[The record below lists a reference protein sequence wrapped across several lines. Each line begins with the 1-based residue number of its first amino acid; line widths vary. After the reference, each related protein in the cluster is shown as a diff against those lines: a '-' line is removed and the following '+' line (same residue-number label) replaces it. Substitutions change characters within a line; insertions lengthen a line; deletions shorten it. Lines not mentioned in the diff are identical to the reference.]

1 MHGSGRLT
9 WPEDPSPAD
18 PLAPLVGGS
27 PALAR
32 LRASVSRAAAVD
44 TTVLLTGETG
54 TGKGLV
60 ARLLHVASPR
70 AAEPWVHV
78 DCAALAPT
86 VIESELFGHER
97 GAFTGAAGARTGRLE
112 SAGRGTL
119 FLDEVGELEPRLQAK
134 LLRALQDRTFERVGG
149 SRTLP
154 VTARVVAATNR
165 DLRRAVADGSFRADL
180 YYRLQVLELRL
191 PPLRE
196 RREDL
201 PALAEQAL
209 REVSDRLGRRA
220 PRMGDGF
227 LAALA
232 AHSWPGNIR
241 ELRNVLERLLVQGA
255 GPELG
260 DGDLAA
266 ALTPGPPGLAVHET
280 PMTARA
286 PSVRSAGPPGPE
298 EREPIVAA
306 LVATGGN
313 VARAARRLG
322 LARSTL
328 RHRIVRHGLAH
339 LIPRD

>member
-1 MHGSGRLT
+1 MHGSGPLT
-9 WPEDPSPAD
+9 WQDDASPAD
-18 PLAPLVGGS
+18 PLAPLVGCS

-32 LRASVSRAAAVD
+32 LRASGGTGAP
-44 TTVLLTGETG
+44 TVLLTGETG

-60 ARLLHVASPR
+60 ARLLHAASPR

-97 GAFTGAAGARTGRLE
+97 GAFTGAAAARTGRLE

-154 VTARVVAATNR
+154 VAARVVAATNR
-165 DLRRAVADGSFRADL
+165 DLGRAVADGSFRADL
-180 YYRLQVLELRL
+180 YYRLQVIELRL

-196 RREDL
+196 RCEDL
-201 PALAEQAL
+201 PALAAHAF
-209 REVSDRLGRRA
+209 REAADRLGRPA
-220 PRMGDGF
+220 PQMGDDF
-227 LAALA
+227 LAALTA
-232 AHSWPGNIR
+232 YPWPGNVR
-241 ELRNVLERLLVQGA
+241 ELRNVLERLLVHGA
-255 GPELG
+255 GPMLG
-260 DGDLAA
+260 AGDLAA
-266 ALTPGPPGLAVHET
+266 ALTPGPVGLAVRET
-280 PMTARA
+280 PAARA
-286 PSVRSAGPPGPE
+286 APAARSLGPPGPE

-306 LVATGGN
+306 LVAAGGN

-328 RHRIVRHGLAH
+328 RHRIVRHGLGH